1 MAATGTEPVGAMGND
16 AALAVLSKRPQLL
29 YSYFQQ
35 LFAQVTNPPID
46 AIREEIIMA
55 TEMAI
60 GRGQP
65 SRARPDGGPPARAA
79 FAVLSNEE
87 LEKIRHLSTGDP
99 HGFKTLTLPIL
110 YQVADGGAGLRKAIE
125 ALRDRASE
133 AIAEGHNVIIL
144 SDRGHNAEEAPIP
157 ALLAVSAVHHHLVR
171 AGTRTLVGLV
181 LESGEPRE
189 VHHFAL
195 LIGYGASA
203 VNPYLA
209 FETVHDQVRLGMIA
223 GAAEL
228 AEKKYRKAIA
238 KGIVKVISKMGIS
251 TIQSYHGAQ
260 VFEALGLN
268 QDFVDEY
275 FTERRLASAASAST
289 SSPEK

>member
-1 MAATGTEPVGAMGND
+1 M
-16 AALAVLSKRPQLL
+16 
-29 YSYFQQ
+29 
-35 LFAQVTNPPID
+35 
-46 AIREEIIMA
+46 
-55 TEMAI
+55 
-60 GRGQP
+60 
-65 SRARPDGGPPARAA
+65 
-79 FAVLSNEE
+79 
-87 LEKIRHLSTGDP
+87 
-99 HGFKTLTLPIL
+99 
-110 YQVADGGAGLRKAIE
+110 ADGGSGLRKAIE
-125 ALRDRASE
+125 QLRDRCSE
-133 AIAEGHNVIIL
+133 AISEGHNIIIL
-144 SDRGHNAEEAPIP
+144 SDRGHDANEAPIP

-171 AGTRTLVGLV
+171 AGTRTQVGLV

-209 FETVHDQVRLGMIA
+209 FETVHDQIRLGMLT
-223 GAAEL
+223 GSAEL

-268 QDFVDEY
+268 QDFIDEY
-275 FTERRLASAASAST
+275 FTGTPTRIGGIGIDVVASEVRMRQDRAYPPKRPIYHKQLGFGGSIGYRAYGLDSKDEAMRNRIRGARVFVIDEATPRRYETRYVYAS
-289 SSPEK
+289 KG

>member
-1 MAATGTEPVGAMGND
+1 
-16 AALAVLSKRPQLL
+16 
-29 YSYFQQ
+29 
-35 LFAQVTNPPID
+35 
-46 AIREEIIMA
+46 MA

-60 GRGQP
+60 GPEGNLLEPDPTAAHQLELP
-65 SRARPDGGPPARAA
+65 SP
-79 FAVLSNEE
+79 VLSNEE

-209 FETVHDQVRLGMIA
+209 FET
-223 GAAEL
+223 
-228 AEKKYRKAIA
+228 
-238 KGIVKVISKMGIS
+238 S
-251 TIQSYHGAQ
+251 T
-260 VFEALGLN
+260 
-268 QDFVDEY
+268 
-275 FTERRLASAASAST
+275 TRSAWA
-289 SSPEK
+289 